1 MYVKIFTYTCVIMK
15 GNVFLICNR
24 GVCMPD
30 MYRVEKDFL
39 GEKEISN
46 SEYYGIQSLR
56 AKENFPITGQ
66 QIDPHLIKA
75 FAIVK
80 KAAAKA
86 NMAVGQLDKEI
97 GKAIIAASDEIIN
110 GQFHDQF
117 IVDPIQGGAGTSS
130 NMNANEVIANRA
142 LEILGHQK
150 GNYSIISPN
159 THVNMAQSTNDVF
172 PTANR
177 IAILTMI
184 RQLKE
189 EMSLLHESFLKKAE
203 EFYPLLK
210 MARTHLQDAVP
221 IRLGQEF
228 EAYGSVL
235 ARDIERL
242 EDASKYL
249 LDVNMGGTAVGT
261 GLNANP
267 NYIEKVVE
275 YLNEY
280 SNIPFKTAAN
290 LIDATQ
296 NTDAYTGLSSTLKIC
311 MINLS
316 KIANDLRFMASGPK
330 VGLGEIT
337 LPGKQAGSSIMPGK
351 VNPVMAEVLNQVAFQ
366 VIGNDQTVSLASEAG
381 QFELNVMEPVLVYNV
396 KESIKIMTNVF
407 KVFREDCL
415 DGIEAN
421 IEQLEHNI
429 HTSLGIITAINP
441 HIGYEKATEIAR
453 EAFETGQPI
462 REICLSKGVL
472 SSEELDQI
480 LDPNEMTKP
489 GISAEEL
496 LNKKPVLN

>member
-1 MYVKIFTYTCVIMK
+1 MSD
-15 GNVFLICNR
+15 NV
-24 GVCMPD
+24 
-30 MYRVEKDFL
+30 YRIEKDFL

-46 SEYYGIQSLR
+46 NEYYGIQTLR

-66 QIDPHLIKA
+66 HIDSHLIKA
-75 FAIVK
+75 LAIVK
-80 KAAAKA
+80 KSAAKA
-86 NMAVGQLDKEI
+86 NMKVGQLDQEI
-97 GKAIIAASDEIIN
+97 GEAIIAASDEIIN

-142 LEILGHQK
+142 LEILGHEK
-150 GNYSIISPN
+150 GNYTLISPN

-177 IAILTMI
+177 IAMLTMI
-184 RQLKE
+184 KKLKQ
-189 EMSLLHESFLKKAE
+189 EMELLHKSFLKKAE

-228 EAYGSVL
+228 EAYASVL
-235 ARDIERL
+235 NRDLERL
-242 EDASKYL
+242 NDASKYL

-267 NYIEKVVE
+267 AYIEKVVD
-275 YLNEY
+275 YLSEF
-280 SNIPFKTAAN
+280 SNIPFKTAEN

-296 NTDAYTGLSSTLKIC
+296 NTDAYTGLSATLKIC

-316 KIANDLRFMASGPK
+316 KIANDLRLMSSGPK
-330 VGLGEIT
+330 VGLGEIS
-337 LPGKQAGSSIMPGK
+337 LPGRQAGSSIMPGK
-351 VNPVMAEVLNQVAFQ
+351 VNPVMGEVLNQVAFQ
-366 VIGNDQTVSLASEAG
+366 VMGNDQTICLASEAG
-381 QFELNVMEPVLVYNV
+381 QFELNVMEPVLVYNLID
-396 KESIKIMTNVF
+396 SIKIMTNVF

-421 IEQLEHNI
+421 VKQLEQNMNI
-429 HTSLGIITAINP
+429 SLGIITAINP

-453 EAFETGQPI
+453 EAFETGKPI

-472 SSEELDQI
+472 TSEELDQI
-480 LDPNEMTKP
+480 LDPHEMTKP

-496 LNKKPVLN
+496 LDKKPVLN